1 MADPPAG
8 VSSKAALAAMLPDK
22 TLLRWLIV
30 LAIAVAALILGY
42 VGLTEYLAARQT
54 PEYGRGWAD
63 IFYYDLQL
71 FLLSAAPAQDAGP
84 FPVALGI
91 ARFLAPAVSVVA
103 TVETVRLL
111 LNEQLRRWSSASASK
126 HAIVTGDGPVPF
138 ELARRLRAEYRK
150 VVLVTSVPSSPDQ
163 VRDHRLLAVSGD
175 LTDASTL
182 RAAGVRR
189 ADVLYACAELS
200 ATNAA
205 TALRAR
211 EIRQADGR
219 SLSTYAQ
226 VRDAEIC
233 IALRARRIGAEDD
246 LRFRLDFFSLA
257 DAAARVLLDK
267 YPLVVGDARP
277 VQVVIVG
284 FGGLGRAVLR
294 ETARRAVPAGPA
306 LDVRICGDGAE
317 SLQKFLDLFPVV
329 ARNCSVIWDDEV
341 LVRTAA
347 GEPVLIFVCLP
358 DNDDAL
364 NAGLAAAHSLTA
376 RYDRVVICMSE
387 PSPLGAVLSGLR
399 PLLDDVEGRLTLFD
413 VIEEACV
420 PGKIREDLVDQLARA
435 IHRAYLDNQAA
446 RGDSPLSNQS
456 MRPWEELPDQLK
468 QSNLEQAAH
477 IGTKLDMID
486 CVVVPESAATA
497 DFAFTDDEIELLA
510 QAEHRRWAQER
521 QARGYVYGPERTGD
535 QHPDLV
541 DWEDLSAGAR
551 EKDRDAI
558 RELPAILHQ
567 AGFQILRLPAR
578 SVQQLLGNDS

>member
-1 MADPPAG
+1 MADAPAG
-8 VSSKAALAAMLPDK
+8 VRTKAALAAVLPDK
-22 TLLRWLIV
+22 SLVRWLVV

-42 VGLTEYLAARQT
+42 VGLNEYLTAAKAS
-54 PEYGRGWAD
+54 EYGRGWAD
-63 IFYYDLQL
+63 ILYYDLQL

-111 LNEQLRRWSSASASK
+111 LNEQLRRWSSASASR
-126 HAIVTGDGPVPF
+126 HAIVTGDGPVPV
-138 ELARRLRAEYRK
+138 ELARRLRVDYRK
-150 VVLVTSVPSSPDQ
+150 VVLVTSAPSSPDQ

-189 ADVLYACAELS
+189 ADVLYACAEQS

-211 EIRQADGR
+211 EILQADGR
-219 SLSTYAQ
+219 SLSAYAQ
-226 VRDAEIC
+226 VRDAEIA

-257 DAAARVLLDK
+257 DTAARALLDK
-267 YPLVVGDARP
+267 YPLAAGHARP
-277 VQVVIVG
+277 AQVVIVD
-284 FGGLGRAVLR
+284 FGRLGRAVLR
-294 ETARRAVPAGPA
+294 ETARRAVPGGPA

-317 SLQKFLDLFPVV
+317 TLQKFLDSFPVV
-329 ARNCSVIWDDEV
+329 ARNCSVMWDEEA
-341 LVRTAA
+341 LVRTS
-347 GEPVLIFVCLP
+347 GEEPVLIFVCLP

-364 NAGLAAAHSLTA
+364 DAGLAAAHSLTD

-387 PSPLGAVLSGLR
+387 PSPLGAVLSGQR
-399 PLLDDVEGRLTLFD
+399 PLLDDVEGRLTVFD

-420 PGKIREDLVDQLARA
+420 PDKIREDLTDQLARA
-435 IHRAYLDNQAA
+435 IHRAYLKNQAA
-446 RGDSPLSNQS
+446 RGDTPLTNKS
-456 MRPWEELPDQLK
+456 MRPWEELPELFK
-468 QSNLEQAAH
+468 QSNLENAAH
-477 IGTKLDMID
+477 LGTKLDMID
-486 CVVVPESAATA
+486 CVVVPESATTT

-510 QAEHRRWAQER
+510 QAEHQRWTLER
-521 QARGYVYGPERTGD
+521 QARGYVYGPERTD
-535 QHPDLV
+535 STHPDLV
-541 DWEDLSAGAR
+541 DWEQLSAGAR
-551 EKDRDAI
+551 EKDRDTI
-558 RELPAILHQ
+558 RDLPAILHE

-578 SVQQLLGNDS
+578 SA